1 MEYFLKV
8 LTVLLWS
15 SFKFVVGVS
24 TGILFGFNQF
34 EILVISIS
42 GGMLG
47 VVVYLYLWELI
58 LKIYHK
64 FYPKKNKPIKFSKF
78 KRKLVVFIRKYEV
91 YGIAFLTPVLFSM
104 PIGTIL
110 AASIEHNKWR
120 IKLIMFGALCFWA
133 LVIIGIKLLF
143 KVDPEKV
150 L

>member
-24 TGILFGFNQF
+24 TAILLGFNQF

>member
-24 TGILFGFNQF
+24 TAILFGFNQF

-133 LVIIGIKLLF
+133 LVIISIKLLF
-143 KVDPEKV
+143 KVDPK
-150 L
+150 

>member
-1 MEYFLKV
+1 
-8 LTVLLWS
+8 
-15 SFKFVVGVS
+15 
-24 TGILFGFNQF
+24 
-34 EILVISIS
+34 
-42 GGMLG
+42 
-47 VVVYLYLWELI
+47 
-58 LKIYHK
+58 
-64 FYPKKNKPIKFSKF
+64 
-78 KRKLVVFIRKYEV
+78 VFIRKYEV

>member
-15 SFKFVVGVS
+15 GFKFVVGVS
-24 TGILFGFNQF
+24 TAILLGFNQF

-64 FYPKKNKPIKFSKF
+64 FYPKKIKPIKFSKF

>member
-15 SFKFVVGVS
+15 GFKFVVGVS
-24 TGILFGFNQF
+24 TAILLGFNQF
-34 EILVISIS
+34 EILLICVS

-47 VVVYLYLWELI
+47 VIVYLYLWDLI

-64 FYPKKNKPIKFSKF
+64 FYPKKVKPIKFSKF
-78 KRKLVVFIRKYEV
+78 KRKLVIFIRKYEV

>member
-15 SFKFVVGVS
+15 GFKFVVGVS
-24 TGILFGFNQF
+24 TAILLGFNQF

-104 PIGTIL
+104 PLGTVL

-143 KVDPEKV
+143 KVDPEKG

>member
-15 SFKFVVGVS
+15 GFKFVVGVS
-24 TGILFGFNQF
+24 TAILLGFNQF